1 MAIDDFVANAAVS
14 IISNRQDV
22 WNALVNPDAIRHY
35 MFGAEVKSDWRV
47 GSEISWKGKLNG
59 TQYEDK
65 GVILKIEPQKIL
77 KYSQFNSLSGQPDI
91 SDNYHFVTIYLSDG
105 ADKTEVSLT
114 LDNNDDENA
123 RINAEKKWSVIL
135 NGLKGYV
142 EKV

>member
-77 KYSQFNSLSGQPDI
+77 KYSQFYSYPDSPI
-91 SDNYHFVTIYLSDG
+91 FQITTTSSRSTSPMVQT
-105 ADKTEVSLT
+105 
-114 LDNNDDENA
+114 
-123 RINAEKKWSVIL
+123 R
-135 NGLKGYV
+135 LKFRLR
-142 EKV
+142 